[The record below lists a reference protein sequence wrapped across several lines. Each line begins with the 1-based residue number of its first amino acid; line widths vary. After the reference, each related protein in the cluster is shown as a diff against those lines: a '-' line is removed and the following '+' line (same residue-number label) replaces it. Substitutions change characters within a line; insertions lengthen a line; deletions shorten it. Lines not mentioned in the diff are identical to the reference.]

1 MCCINAFVATDYD
14 SQFVSASYRSTK
26 NVHKTE
32 LGGSVFSIDSLSEV
46 TEDFDYDVDASATT
60 LLANMTNHDN
70 FNFDRCLPSEDHSSL
85 TPEERD
91 LWRKLPPK

>member
-1 MCCINAFVATDYD
+1 MCCINSFVATYYD
-14 SQFVSASYRSTK
+14 SQFVSTSYRST
-26 NVHKTE
+26 NFFHKTE

-60 LLANMTNHDN
+60 LLGNMTNRDN
-70 FNFDRCLPSEDHSSL
+70 FNFDRYLPSEDHYSL